1 MKELIKIGT
10 RESKLAVWQA
20 VQVKDYLDAHQL
32 SNEMVYIKSEGD
44 INLITPLY
52 DLGVQGIFTKTLDI
66 ALLEK
71 RIDIA
76 VHSHKDVPTQLA
88 KGLQIAAVLKRGN
101 PFDVLV
107 CREGA
112 HYELRNTNHGL
123 QTDHL
128 PLKPHDSRFT
138 IATSSTRRK
147 AQWLHRHP
155 NYKIENLR
163 GNVITRIQKVKES
176 NWQGAIFAAAGLERL
191 GLTENE
197 TGPQILLDWML
208 PAPAQGAVV
217 IVCREKDTKMLEIC
231 AALNDEPTQIC
242 TRIERNFLK
251 LLQGGC
257 STPIGA
263 FAEIIGD
270 EVIFRG
276 NVTSV
281 DGSKSISVE
290 LKEKLKMAYTVALK
304 ASAEM
309 VAKGGRKLLV

>member
-1 MKELIKIGT
+1 MEDLIKIGT

-20 VQVKDYLDAHQL
+20 IQVRDYLNAQQL
-32 SNEMVYIKSEGD
+32 PNELIYIKSEGD
-44 INLITPLY
+44 INLTTPLY

-66 ALLEK
+66 ALLES

-107 CREGA
+107 CKDELQITN
-112 HYELRNTNHGL
+112 YELRNSNTSN
-123 QTDHL
+123 
-128 PLKPHDSRFT
+128 PLTIHDSQFT

-155 NYKIENLR
+155 NYTIENLR

-191 GLTENE
+191 GLSDIE

-217 IVCREKDTKMLEIC
+217 IVCRKDDEKMLGIC

-242 TRIERNFLK
+242 TKIERDFLK

-263 FAEIIGD
+263 FAEIVGD
-270 EVIFRG
+270 EIIFRG
-276 NVTSV
+276 NVTAV

-290 LKEKLKMAYTVALK
+290 LKEKLQNAFSVASK

-309 VAKGGRKLLV
+309 VAKGGRKLLA